1 MVVGATVDRAR
12 LPKRAPSCRRTEQAR
27 AWLKRI
33 CMHSGSVRFCC
44 WLCWSS
50 VEDELRVAKMLCV
63 DSGDSG
69 DSGDSVDDGD
79 VGDGSSVANRA
90 RKKKLLRIKAS
101 IRLVAGM
108 LRLGRVKL
116 AISSASADY
125 VLRKKWKALVQMHV

>member
-1 MVVGATVDRAR
+1 
-12 LPKRAPSCRRTEQAR
+12 
-27 AWLKRI
+27 
-33 CMHSGSVRFCC
+33 
-44 WLCWSS
+44 
-50 VEDELRVAKMLCV
+50 MLCV